1 MNINNLASII
11 TDNSISIY
19 TEGKDYCISSDN
31 INYAKVK
38 SALNEKRFEQ
48 AIRLCDPSKVI
59 EECSNDNLTVKDG
72 VAYYKGDRVDEQ
84 LQTRLIELLQDG
96 HTNLDSYYKFLEN
109 VYANPSRNSREQLYR
124 FIAHRG
130 LPIVSDG
137 EHAGCII
144 GYKGVSSDYT
154 DKYSHKYDNRPGVS
168 HEMPRR
174 DVDDNPDSSCSYG
187 FHIGS
192 KDYADDWAGHDG
204 HLMAVVWN
212 PADAVSVPYDCNG
225 QKLRVCKYTVLSE
238 ITNRKGYLDGT
249 MYTITDGK
257 PQQLQSDGIIEQKY
271 SDEYYKARNYLE
283 TARDN
288 HNDYINEDELRS
300 KFSLTDDEF
309 DALLD
314 ECDAY
319 LEHTTDI
326 WLQ

>member
-1 MNINNLASII
+1 MNLNNLASII
-11 TDNSISIY
+11 TDHSISIY

-38 SALNEKRFEQ
+38 SALNERRFDQ
-48 AIRLCDPSKVI
+48 AIRLCDPSKVL
-59 EECSNDNLTVKDG
+59 EDCSNEKLTVRDG

-84 LQTRLIELLQDG
+84 LQTRLVELLQDG
-96 HTNLDSYYKFLEN
+96 HTDLESYYKFLEN
-109 VYANPSRNSREQLYR
+109 VYANQSRNSREQLYR

-130 LPIVSDG
+130 LPIVSEG

-144 GYKGVSSDYT
+144 GYKGVSQEYK
-154 DKYSHKYDNRPGVS
+154 DKYSNKYDNRPGMT

-192 KDYADDWAGHDG
+192 KEYADSWAGDDG

-212 PADAVSVPYDCNG
+212 PADAVSVPYDCGG

-238 ITNRKGYLDGT
+238 ISNRKAYFDGK

-257 PQQLQSDGIIEQKY
+257 PEQIKSDGIVEQKY
-271 SDEYYKARNYLE
+271 SDDYYKARNYLE

-288 HNDYINEDELRS
+288 EDQYIDEDELRNM
-300 KFSLTDDEF
+300 FSISDDELE
-309 DALLD
+309 ALLD

-319 LEHTTDI
+319 LEHSSDI
-326 WLQ
+326 ILK